1 MGRAR
6 ALLIGTVALLVG
18 LTGNLLL
25 SGGDRTTTTGG
36 SADEAGAG
44 AAAAATPDVTPPP
57 TPTATPS
64 ASTTPIRALGDR
76 TLVGGVLLVLH
87 GVTDPFEGADSVV
100 TAPAGARWVAV
111 DVEVANVSP
120 GTLHLTARHR
130 FALRDATNR
139 RFGPADTVEDLPGLD
154 GPLAAGE
161 ERRGTLVFE
170 VPQGAHDL
178 RLAYDGPGGSTL
190 VALG

>member
-6 ALLIGTVALLVG
+6 ALPIGTVALLVG

-25 SGGDRTTTTGG
+25 SGDRTTTTGG
-36 SADEAGAG
+36 SAAEAGAG
-44 AAAAATPDVTPPP
+44 AAAAATPDVTPSP
-57 TPTATPS
+57 TPTPS
-64 ASTTPIRALGDR
+64 ASTTPPIRALGDR
-76 TLVGGVLLVLH
+76 TLVAGVLLVLH
-87 GVTDPFEGADSVV
+87 GVRDPLAGADPVV

-139 RFGPADTVEDLPGLD
+139 RFGRADTVEDLPGLD

-161 ERRGTLVFE
+161 ARRGTLVF
-170 VPQGAHDL
+170 
-178 RLAYDGPGGSTL
+178 
-190 VALG
+190 